1 MSCTIAGR
9 GGGKCESLKRE
20 RGGVNAES
28 GFSKN
33 EKKGE
38 KKENFYMGGGG
49 RKGAATFS
57 SPLPSTADYFALRAG
72 SH

>member
-1 MSCTIAGR
+1 M
-9 GGGKCESLKRE
+9 
-20 RGGVNAES
+20 NAES
-28 GFSKN
+28 VFSKN